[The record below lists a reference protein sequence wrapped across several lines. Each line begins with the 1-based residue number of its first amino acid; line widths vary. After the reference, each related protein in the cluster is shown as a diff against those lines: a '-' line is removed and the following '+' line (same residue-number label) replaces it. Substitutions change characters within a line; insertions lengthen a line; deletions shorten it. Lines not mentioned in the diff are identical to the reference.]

1 MEPECT
7 YSVKVRAESGI
18 TSSFLTIKSRPL
30 PPQNVTVKH
39 NERCPSNSIVVNFDS
54 NGSKQYRVTLC
65 DSTGILEF
73 KEGSKNFYTFHGLK
87 PGNAYEVY
95 VQSRAEG
102 EPDPIFSNQAYAPRD
117 IVTYP
122 DNPTNLQETNQPK
135 KIKWNEADGATEYEV
150 EVSCGIEQPQNYKT
164 SDTSM
169 VVPNLMPGQTYNV
182 RVAGKNL
189 AGISGY
195 SNTIEIKT
203 EPKAPEQVR
212 AQPMRSSPHD
222 ALIVSFDAEDQ
233 PDQRFKVFAHPLGDI
248 NVPVPTETGTFHAV
262 LKDLKP
268 GETYEICVV
277 AERNGQHSKRA
288 ICPIL
293 VQTYP
298 GKPGGVDYEMINGR
312 LNIKWDE
319 LAIKPTRYR
328 VNIKVNGQTKSEQT
342 TTDNSLTITGIAAS
356 STYQIKVAAENEA
369 GCGVFSDE
377 VEVKTDP
384 SPPTR
389 VRVTHNM
396 ADPKRSFQIMI
407 EDSDKADKQYQIVA
421 RPAEGDDTVMTTK
434 QKFCILSG
442 LQPGQNYAVFVIS
455 QMGDERVSQPVYG
468 IPQRRNPQFE

>member
-1 MEPECT
+1 MRQHTHMTNQSLPSD
-7 YSVKVRAESGI
+7 YHSI
-18 TSSFLTIKSRPL
+18 SSQPGPL

-39 NERCPSNSIVVNFDS
+39 NERSPSNSIVVNFER
-54 NGSKQYRVTLC
+54 NVSKHYKVTIC
-65 DSTGILEF
+65 DLTEDTSES
-73 KEGSKNFYTFHGLK
+73 KEGSKNFYTFGGLK

-95 VQSRAEG
+95 VQSRTEG
-102 EPDPIFSNQAYAPRD
+102 EPDVIFSDEAYAPGD

-122 DNPTNLQETNQPK
+122 ANPTNLRETVDPK
-135 KIKWNEADGATEYEV
+135 KIKWNEAEGATEYEV
-150 EVSCGIEQPQNYKT
+150 EVTCRKEQPQKYKA

-182 RVAGKNL
+182 RVAGKNS

-212 AQPMRSSPHD
+212 AQPMQSSPHD
-222 ALIVSFDAEDQ
+222 TFIVSFDAEDQ
-233 PDQRFKVFAHPLGDI
+233 LGQSFKVFAHPLTDI
-248 NVPVPTETGTFHAV
+248 NEPVDTETKTFHAV
-262 LKDLKP
+262 LKHLTP

-288 ICPIL
+288 ICPTL

-298 GKPGGVDYEMINGR
+298 EKPDGIAAEKINGR
-312 LNIKWDE
+312 LNINWE
-319 LAIKPTRYR
+319 NLIIKPTRYR
-328 VNIKVNGQTKSEQT
+328 VNIKINGQPKQEQL
-342 TTDNSLTITGIAAS
+342 TTDNSLTITGVTAS

-369 GCGVFSDE
+369 GCGAFSDE

-407 EDSDKADKQYQIVA
+407 EDPDTADKQYRIVA
-421 RPAEGDDTVMTTK
+421 HPAAGDDKVMTTK